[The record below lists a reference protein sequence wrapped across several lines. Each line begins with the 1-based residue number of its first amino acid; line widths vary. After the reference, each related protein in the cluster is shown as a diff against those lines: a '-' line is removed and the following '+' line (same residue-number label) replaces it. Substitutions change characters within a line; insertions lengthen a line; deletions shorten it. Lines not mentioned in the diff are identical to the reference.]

1 MGRHKFFWRAGLA
14 VFFVAGV
21 LLSNSFAQNVQV
33 IDLSSQNLRDR
44 LYASGFIAAQ
54 PVPSWGKIVG
64 TKNQVFNLS
73 AGEIVFIKMD
83 SGKTVKPGDR
93 FAIGHVAKEVFFP
106 GAKKKMGD
114 LVLVPGEILVVSA
127 GEDLVAAKIEKSHSI
142 FFVGDMVLS
151 PLPAP
156 PAAMPIRSL
165 KNIAGSILLSAEDSS
180 NITEKEIVFLDRG
193 RKDGVIPGDLFSV
206 YQTGYFSEETLKTKE
221 KLPGFKVGELVVVSV
236 QEETSTALVTQSSQ
250 EMHVGDSVASGRD

>member
-1 MGRHKFFWRAGLA
+1 
-14 VFFVAGV
+14 
-21 LLSNSFAQNVQV
+21 
-33 IDLSSQNLRDR
+33 
-44 LYASGFIAAQ
+44 
-54 PVPSWGKIVG
+54 
-64 TKNQVFNLS
+64 
-73 AGEIVFIKMD
+73 MD